1 MNGFVS
7 RSDLYPSLRILLSD
21 QKFSFQAMMTGK
33 ELESEAQRYES
44 IKKTILY
51 LLRMTEF
58 VNYDEGV
65 TPGDEQQIS
74 DIISDLQDAGL
85 EGDINQQFVQAQ
97 EEKLIDTLDTAMLE
111 QSAMK
116 NDVTSLREALQK
128 EIKNQRQALARFATK
143 GTLTKTQMSDEYTQ

>member
-33 ELESEAQRYES
+33 MLESEAQRYES

-85 EGDINQQFVQAQ
+85 EGDINQ
-97 EEKLIDTLDTAMLE
+97 
-111 QSAMK
+111 
-116 NDVTSLREALQK
+116 
-128 EIKNQRQALARFATK
+128 
-143 GTLTKTQMSDEYTQ
+143 